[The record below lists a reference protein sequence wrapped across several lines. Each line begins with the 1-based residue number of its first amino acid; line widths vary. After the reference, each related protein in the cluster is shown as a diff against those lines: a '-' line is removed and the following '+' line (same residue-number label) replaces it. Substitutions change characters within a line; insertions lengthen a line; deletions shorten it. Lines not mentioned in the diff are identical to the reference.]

1 LSQGEILGF
10 SVSGFLVGT
19 SSDLR
24 IEGFQVGGWP
34 LPFYLFGLIGICWT
48 PFFLATVYSSPEEH
62 PTITKEE
69 ILLIKRK
76 GSLSLLPFLT
86 RSASGDETSE
96 PLLKHN
102 SMASEEG
109 QFEGRKHS
117 RSSSLSQAIGS
128 STLPTDEEETEK
140 KKKFVI
146 SEIPWVAMFT
156 HPASLTLFL
165 VNWVFGWIG
174 FMLLTEM
181 PSFLNDQLGYDLES
195 SGLLSIAP
203 YAANLF
209 SVAAFAQLYAH
220 MEEKRGW
227 TIRDIRQSANQVAFI
242 GSSVSLIICGFLTNS
257 GAAFTFMV
265 FSLLFFGASQS
276 GLMCCY
282 LGESSVTSP
291 SLSLSVP
298 LSLSLC

>member
-1 LSQGEILGF
+1 MVPS
-10 SVSGFLVGT
+10 
-19 SSDLR
+19 
-24 IEGFQVGGWP
+24 
-34 LPFYLFGLIGICWT
+34 
-48 PFFLATVYSSPEEH
+48 FFL
-62 PTITKEE
+62 
-69 ILLIKRK
+69 LD
-76 GSLSLLPFLT
+76 LSHNLT
-86 RSASGDETSE
+86 PRSGDDCIE
-96 PLLKHN
+96 PLLKHS
-102 SMASEEG
+102 SMVSEEG
-109 QFEGRKHS
+109 ESDGSGLHHRKQS
-117 RSSSLSQAIGS
+117 RSSSLSHVIGS
-128 STLPTDEEETEK
+128 STIPTDEEFSHSPDTSTTTTTT

-156 HPASLTLFL
+156 HPASLNLFL
-165 VNWVFGWIG
+165 LNWVFGWIG

-203 YAANLF
+203 YAANLL
-209 SVAAFAQLYAH
+209 SVVAFAQFYDQ

-242 GSSVSLIICGFLTNS
+242 GSSVCLIICGFLTNS

-282 LGESSVTSP
+282 LGELSHCPTP
-291 SLSLSVP
+291 SFLLSLP
-298 LSLSLC
+298 LCRHLPKLFFNLEHSG